1 MLRVVRCFVLPRLSF
16 RDEAKYGRRSFHR
29 IMGRWLWLNGMCCHH
44 VCFVVSSNHKQTKGS
59 LCRRDFGSV
68 ESGAIYMV
76 IWWLA
81 RCFYRKRGFIWYL
94 FMATT
99 SIARF
104 NLNGRKRGFSTWSII
119 RLGPRLICLFIKFT
133 HKLVLHPIGLRAVNV
148 CMGVI
153 DSTMEGGLME
163 SDGYLAG
170 KIIIL
175 NGIRGKINHDCMVLM
190 RFGCQELVLGYMSMM
205 VMAVLEGVLW
215 LFSMILWWLRCQ
227 GIFKPK
233 LRSSREPI
241 NNLYNEST

>member
-1 MLRVVRCFVLPRLSF
+1 
-16 RDEAKYGRRSFHR
+16 
-29 IMGRWLWLNGMCCHH
+29 MGRWLWLNGMCCHH

-163 SDGYLAG
+163 SDGAPHQRFVGSTFKNCEKCQAHDSNRFL
-170 KIIIL
+170 KT
-175 NGIRGKINHDCMVLM
+175 GIRHSIFQSL
-190 RFGCQELVLGYMSMM
+190 RLG
-205 VMAVLEGVLW
+205 
-215 LFSMILWWLRCQ
+215 
-227 GIFKPK
+227 
-233 LRSSREPI
+233 RSSQSIASGLLRF
-241 NNLYNEST
+241 